1 MTKKKLIVL
10 LCICAVI
17 AALLGAVAVLLLQ
30 KQQDNTPAP
39 HSTPETTTQATTTVP
54 TTLPAP
60 TAPPVLEFAYEG
72 DYLTCTTAPSVL
84 GIDVSTFQKKI
95 DWKKVKKA
103 GVEFVMI
110 RLGYRGFI
118 EGVLFE
124 DEWAQKHYQGA
135 KEAGLKVGGYFFSQA
150 ISQEE
155 AKEEAEYCLKIIK
168 GWDVQMPIVFDWEF
182 VKEGYRTDVVT
193 ARMLTDCTKMFC
205 HTIEEAGYQ
214 SMVYFNP
221 TQSRKKMHM
230 DELTDYGFWL
240 AAYDK
245 DFSYEYKVDMW
256 QYTNK
261 GKVPGVKG
269 NVDIDL
275 YFPRE
280 EIS

>member
-1 MTKKKLIVL
+1 MTKKKLITL
-10 LCICAVI
+10 ICVCVVFAGLV
-17 AALLGAVAVLLLQ
+17 GGVVYMLLQ
-30 KQQDNTPAP
+30 KPQDTPTP
-39 HSTPETTTQATTTVP
+39 TDTTQTTVPETTTAPTTVP
-54 TTLPAP
+54 VE
-60 TAPPVLEFAYEG
+60 TAPPALEFAYEG

-84 GIDVSTFQKKI
+84 GIDVSTFQKQI
-95 DWKKVKKA
+95 NWKKVKKA

-110 RLGYRGFI
+110 RLGYRGFV

-124 DEWAQKHYQGA
+124 DEWAQKHYKGA

-155 AKEEAEYCLKIIK
+155 AKEEAEYCLQIIK
-168 GWDVQMPIVFDWEF
+168 GWEVEMPIVFDWEF
-182 VKEGYRTDVVT
+182 VKDGYRTDVVT

-205 HTIEEAGYQ
+205 HTIEQAGYQ

-240 AAYDK
+240 AMYDE
-245 DFSYEYKVDMW
+245 DIDYEYRVDMW

>member
-1 MTKKKLIVL
+1 MTQTKKTIL
-10 LCICAVI
+10 LVCISVVC
-17 AALLGAVAVLLLQ
+17 AALIGCVLFFLLQ
-30 KQQDNTPAP
+30 QPQA
-39 HSTPETTTQATTTVP
+39 STQSPSADVAETTTTPP
-54 TTLPAP
+54 TSQPEENVFTPLD
-60 TAPPVLEFAYEG
+60 FAYEG

-84 GIDVSTFQKKI
+84 GIDVSTHQKKI

-110 RLGYRGFI
+110 RLGYRGSI
-118 EGVLFE
+118 QGVLFE
-124 DEWAQKHYQGA
+124 DEWAQKNYKGA
-135 KEAGLKVGGYFFSQA
+135 KEAGLKVGGYFFSQS
-150 ISQEE
+150 ISPEE

-168 GWDVQMPIVFDWEF
+168 DWDVQMPIVYDWEF
-182 VKEGYRTDVVT
+182 IQSGYRTDVVT

-205 HTIEEAGYQ
+205 HTIEQAGYQ

-240 AAYDK
+240 AMYSDEMT
-245 DFSYEYKVDMW
+245 YEYKVDMW

-261 GKVPGVKG
+261 GKVPGIKG
-269 NVDIDL
+269 NVDINL
-275 YFPRE
+275 YFPYEE